1 MYNINIKTQTLL
13 INHHDGQVLGSK
25 CFWCKPPIPIPI
37 PGWWFQPLWKIRK
50 SMRRIIPYVMENKTC
65 SKPPTSFGA
74 HIWIICTRVRI
85 IEVHVLCQSNDQF
98 RVAIY
103 PIEGNPEKSRD
114 DHWPSLICFF
124 PMACINIHRGWHGI
138 TYFDVYWCFFLRGCN
153 TTIYSMSH
161 VLLIQ
166 AVTKY
171 APPFLIMIFGQ
182 KCFIY

>member
-37 PGWWFQPLWKIRK
+37 PGWWFQPLNPSEKYESQWKGLFH
-50 SMRRIIPYVMENKTC
+50 VMENKTF

-114 DHWPSLICFF
+114 DHWPSLTCFF
-124 PMACINIHRGWHGI
+124 PYGMYQHSSWLTWDNL
-138 TYFDVYWCFFLRGCN
+138 VWCLLMFFLAR
-153 TTIYSMSH
+153 
-161 VLLIQ
+161 L
-166 AVTKY
+166 
-171 APPFLIMIFGQ
+171 
-182 KCFIY
+182 